1 MLYLTAYVKISGDL
15 IRFAYFIKRVY
26 PTFYI
31 RKKGVRKIFHLFLSK
46 NERKIYYYQALL
58 SDRPS
63 FSAAARCCLLNHLD
77 IHEYEAF
84 FDTANID
91 SLMVYCKDHWG
102 VTYYPSNVPGSQQHK
117 GVQKDWI
124 QEVSNLLKK
133 KNMNCRILLY

>member
-1 MLYLTAYVKISGDL
+1 MLILLNV
-15 IRFAYFIKRVY
+15 FI
-26 PTFYI
+26 PHFTF
-31 RKKGVRKIFHLFLSK
+31 VRKESGKYFTFS
-46 NERKIYYYQALL
+46 YQKM
-58 SDRPS
+58 SEKYTTTK
-63 FSAAARCCLLNHLD
+63 RCYLIDHHSPQPPDVLLNHLD

-124 QEVSNLLKK
+124 Q
-133 KNMNCRILLY
+133 

>member
-1 MLYLTAYVKISGDL
+1 MSEKYTTTKRCYLIDHHSPQPPDV
-15 IRFAYFIKRVY
+15 
-26 PTFYI
+26 
-31 RKKGVRKIFHLFLSK
+31 
-46 NERKIYYYQALL
+46 
-58 SDRPS
+58 
-63 FSAAARCCLLNHLD
+63 LLNHLD

-124 QEVSNLLKK
+124 QEVSNLLKRK
-133 KNMNCRILLY
+133 ILNLSHIIVLNTTRARHADFRIGA

>member
-1 MLYLTAYVKISGDL
+1 MSEKYTTTKRCYLIDHHSPQPPDV
-15 IRFAYFIKRVY
+15 
-26 PTFYI
+26 
-31 RKKGVRKIFHLFLSK
+31 
-46 NERKIYYYQALL
+46 
-58 SDRPS
+58 
-63 FSAAARCCLLNHLD
+63 LLNHLD

-133 KNMNCRILLY
+133 KNIEFVAYYCIEYDEGAARRFPDWRVKCADGSPLIRDDAFAKWRRNRQGMY